1 MKKMGAAT
9 QPRNSINIIRGKIE
23 VMETKGRFADIL
35 EIRLQDKKKD
45 KKQAKKIFG
54 ALCTNPSLKL
64 HNKNNRLKLNTVLS
78 KY

>member
-1 MKKMGAAT
+1 M
-9 QPRNSINIIRGKIE
+9 RGGIE
-23 VMETKGRFADIL
+23 VMETEGWFADIS
-35 EIRLQDKKKD
+35 ETRLQDKEKE
-45 KKQAKKIFG
+45 KKQRKKIFG